1 MRNFKKYTLANLNKE
16 MKVMFNRIY
25 KEDYKPYEDEEV

>member
-16 MKVMFNRIY
+16 MKVMFNRIQGSY
-25 KEDYKPYEDEEV
+25 DDKV